1 MITIPMRVATR
12 NEHDGPQDEQGV
24 PTKLVQIV
32 LAPAVSG
39 TPGVQHFPLPIMS
52 AAEAVGFSHGAAVEI
67 TVEVA
72 S

>member
-12 NEHDGPQDEQGV
+12 NEHDGPQDAQGV

-32 LAPAVSG
+32 LAPAPGVS
-39 TPGVQHFPLPIMS
+39 GVQHFPLPVMS
-52 AAEAVGFSHGAAVEI
+52 ATEAAGFSHGTPVEI